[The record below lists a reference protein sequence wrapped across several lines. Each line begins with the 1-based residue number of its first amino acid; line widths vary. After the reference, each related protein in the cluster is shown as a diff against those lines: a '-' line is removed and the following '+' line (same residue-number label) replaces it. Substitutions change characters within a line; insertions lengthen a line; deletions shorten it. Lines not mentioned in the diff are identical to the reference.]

1 MLQLTFD
8 PIVLPFVGSLLIM
21 AVLAGGVLLALVSE
35 GFAAG
40 LSRAFE
46 AAADAVEYRL
56 ALRARGRGRRE
67 VGAERAPVYALG
79 RVTG

>member
-1 MLQLTFD
+1 MFTVLQ
-8 PIVLPFVGSLLIM
+8 IIM

-56 ALRARGRGRRE
+56 ALRARGRAGRE
-67 VGAERAPVYALG
+67 VRAEGGAVYALG

>member
-1 MLQLTFD
+1 MFTTLQ
-8 PIVLPFVGSLLIM
+8 IIM

-56 ALRARGRGRRE
+56 ALRARGQAGRE
-67 VGAERAPVYALG
+67 VRAEGGVVYALG

>member
-1 MLQLTFD
+1 MFTVLQIIT
-8 PIVLPFVGSLLIM
+8 

-56 ALRARGRGRRE
+56 ALRARGRAGRE
-67 VGAERAPVYALG
+67 VGVERGAVYALG

>member
-1 MLQLTFD
+1 MFTALQ
-8 PIVLPFVGSLLIM
+8 IIM

-56 ALRARGRGRRE
+56 ALRARGRAGRE
-67 VGAERAPVYALG
+67 VGVERGTVYALG

>member
-1 MLQLTFD
+1 MFATIQ
-8 PIVLPFVGSLLIM
+8 IIM
-21 AVLAGGVLLALVSE
+21 AVLAGGILLALVSE

-56 ALRARGRGRRE
+56 ALRARGRAGREEKTRRE
-67 VGAERAPVYALG
+67 PAYALG

>member
-1 MLQLTFD
+1 MFTVLQ
-8 PIVLPFVGSLLIM
+8 IVM
-21 AVLAGGVLLALVSE
+21 AVLAAGVVLALVSE

-56 ALRARGRGRRE
+56 ALRARGRAGRE
-67 VGAERAPVYALG
+67 VKVKAETVYAFG

>member
-1 MLQLTFD
+1 MFTTLQ
-8 PIVLPFVGSLLIM
+8 IIM

-46 AAADAVEYRL
+46 AVADAVEYRL
-56 ALRARGRGRRE
+56 ALRARGLAGRE
-67 VGAERAPVYALG
+67 VRAERGTVYALG